1 MRFGDRKRDKKL
13 YKQWEK
19 YDGLPREATPK
30 KEAPTN
36 KKWSKHARLPR
47 EAIPQKEAPTGKKEA
62 PTDRNG
68 RRLNL
73 LYILLGVSMLVF
85 CAGLV
90 LLLIQY
96 C

>member
-30 KEAPTN
+30 KEAPTDR
-36 KKWSKHARLPR
+36 KWSKHARLPR
-47 EAIPQKEAPTGKKEA
+47 EAIPQKEAPTDK
-62 PTDRNG
+62 NG

-73 LYILLGVSMLVF
+73 LYILLGVSILIF

-90 LLLIQY
+90 LLLI
-96 C
+96 